1 MKYMPKKRV
10 RILLRVSSN
19 QQLEADGDMDVQRQ
33 LVLDYVAKQEDWFF
47 DGKEYF
53 EGGVSGYKNSVED
66 RDILQEAYKD
76 AEKREYDILVVYK
89 DDRVGRRMWEMGAYI
104 MSLKALGVDIY
115 TVKDGCI
122 SPDTTDIMGQMM
134 LALRYGNA
142 QKSSSDT
149 GMRVK
154 DTAQKLVKKGKFMGG
169 KAPYGYTLEY
179 SGEISKHGRALKHLV
194 KDSGKLDIVKY
205 IFQLSFYKE
214 YGSAKIAQILNKHE
228 KYKDMAPTKMWKG
241 GTITSI
247 IQNPIYAGHVAYKRR
262 ERINGKYHRLD
273 VRDWIFSEE
282 ADQDIAIMSLE
293 FWNDVQE
300 KRQKRNYHYSRKSEE
315 QDVHII
321 KSNRGGM
328 PLVDV
333 LYCGYCGSKLTNNS
347 KYNYWTIKA
356 TGEKKVS
363 KIPIYRCQL
372 GVQGIPH
379 PGKMNYK
386 AVDIE
391 KIVFKELYDFL
402 VQLQKDQDITEKI
415 KEKQKYKKTE
425 EKIELEKQKETLLQI
440 QNKIDVL
447 EDSIPDAI
455 TNQYPL
461 SLGDLTELIKKQKNR
476 KEEQIAVIKNIETR
490 IESEQKNESD
500 YNTLHEEIPTWKDI
514 VKNADS
520 DTKRVLVNK
529 LIKRIEVK
537 ENEVSIEYNYDLRK
551 IADELLLCNQHS
563 FQYGIVK

>member
-1 MKYMPKKRV
+1 MYMSKKRV

-33 LVLDYVAKQEDWFF
+33 LVLDYIAEQEDWLF

-66 RDILQEAYKD
+66 RDILQEVYKD

-89 DDRVGRRMWEMGAYI
+89 DDRIGRRMWEMGSYV
-104 MSLKALGVDIY
+104 MSLKSFGVDTY
-115 TVKDGCI
+115 SVKDGCI
-122 SPDTTDIMGQMM
+122 SPETTDIMGQMM
-134 LALRYGNA
+134 LALRYGSA

-169 KAPYGYTLEY
+169 KAPYGYILEY

-194 KDSGKLDIVKY
+194 KVSEQLDVVKY

-214 YGSAKIAQILNKHE
+214 YGSAKIAKTLNTHE
-228 KYKDMAPTKMWKG
+228 KYKDMAPTTTWKG

-247 IQNPIYAGHVAYKRR
+247 IQNPIYAGYAAYKRR

-273 VRDWIFSEE
+273 AGDWIFSEE
-282 ADQDIAIMSLE
+282 ADKDIAIISLE

-300 KRQKRNYHYSRKSEE
+300 KRQKRNYHYYTKLDD

-321 KSNRGGM
+321 KSNHGGM

-347 KYNYWTIKA
+347 KYNYWTIKT

-372 GVQGIPH
+372 GAQGIPH
-379 PGKMNYK
+379 PGKINYK
-386 AVDIE
+386 ADDIE
-391 KIVFKELYDFL
+391 NIVLKELYDFL
-402 VQLQKDQDITEKI
+402 IQLQKDQDIIEKI
-415 KEKQKYKKTE
+415 KEKQKHKKTE
-425 EKIELEKQKETLLQI
+425 EKIELEKQKAILLQI

-447 EDSIPDAI
+447 EESIPDAI

-461 SLGDLTELIKKQKNR
+461 SLPDLTELIKKQKNK
-476 KEEQIAVIKNIETR
+476 KEEQIAVIKSIEAK
-490 IESEQKNESD
+490 IESEQKMELD
-500 YNTLHEEIPTWKDI
+500 YNALYEEIPTWKDI

-529 LIKRIEVK
+529 LIKKIEVK

-551 IADELLLCNQHS
+551 IANEPS
-563 FQYGIVK
+563 F

>member
-1 MKYMPKKRV
+1 MSKKRV

-33 LVLDYVAKQEDWFF
+33 LVLDYIAEQEDWLF

-66 RDILQEAYKD
+66 RDILQEVYKD

-89 DDRVGRRMWEMGAYI
+89 DDRIGRRMWEMGSYV
-104 MSLKALGVDIY
+104 MSLKSFGVDTY
-115 TVKDGCI
+115 SVKDGCI
-122 SPDTTDIMGQMM
+122 SPETTDIMGQMM
-134 LALRYGNA
+134 LALRYGSA

-169 KAPYGYTLEY
+169 KAPYGYILEY

-194 KDSGKLDIVKY
+194 KVSEQLEVVKY

-214 YGSAKIAQILNKHE
+214 YGSAKIAQTLNTHE
-228 KYKDMAPTKMWKG
+228 KYKDMAPTTTWKG

-247 IQNPIYAGHVAYKRR
+247 IQNPIYAGYAAYKRR

-273 VRDWIFSEE
+273 AGDWIFSEE
-282 ADQDIAIMSLE
+282 ADKDIAIISLE

-300 KRQKRNYHYSRKSEE
+300 KRQKRNYHYSTKLND

-321 KSNRGGM
+321 KSNHGGM

-372 GVQGIPH
+372 GAQGIPH
-379 PGKMNYK
+379 PGKINYK
-386 AVDIE
+386 ADDIE
-391 KIVFKELYDFL
+391 NIVLKELYDFL
-402 VQLQKDQDITEKI
+402 IQLQKDQDIIEKI
-415 KEKQKYKKTE
+415 KEKQKHKKTE
-425 EKIELEKQKETLLQI
+425 EKIELEKQKAILLQI

-447 EDSIPDAI
+447 EESIPDAI

-461 SLGDLTELIKKQKNR
+461 SLPDLTELIKKQKNK
-476 KEEQIAVIKNIETR
+476 KEEQIAVIKSIEAR
-490 IESEQKNESD
+490 SESEQKMELD
-500 YNTLHEEIPTWKDI
+500 YNTLYEEIPTWKDI

-529 LIKRIEVK
+529 LIKKIEVK

-551 IADELLLCNQHS
+551 IANEPS
-563 FQYGIVK
+563 F

>member
-1 MKYMPKKRV
+1 MSKKRV

-33 LVLDYVAKQEDWFF
+33 LVLDYIAEQEDWLF

-66 RDILQEAYKD
+66 RDILQEVYKD

-89 DDRVGRRMWEMGAYI
+89 DDRIGRRMWEMGSYV
-104 MSLKALGVDIY
+104 MSLKSFGVDTY
-115 TVKDGCI
+115 SVKDGCI
-122 SPDTTDIMGQMM
+122 SPETTDIMGQMM
-134 LALRYGNA
+134 LALRYGSA

-169 KAPYGYTLEY
+169 KAPYGYILEY

-194 KDSGKLDIVKY
+194 KVSEQLDVVKY

-214 YGSAKIAQILNKHE
+214 YGSAKIAKTLNTHE
-228 KYKDMAPTKMWKG
+228 KYKDMAPTTTWKG

-247 IQNPIYAGHVAYKRR
+247 IQNPIYAGYAAYKRR

-273 VRDWIFSEE
+273 AGDWIFSEE
-282 ADQDIAIMSLE
+282 ADKDIAIISLE

-300 KRQKRNYHYSRKSEE
+300 KRQKRNYHYYTKLDD

-321 KSNRGGM
+321 KSNHGGM

-347 KYNYWTIKA
+347 KYNYWTIKT

-372 GVQGIPH
+372 GAQGIPH
-379 PGKMNYK
+379 PGKINYK
-386 AVDIE
+386 ADDIE
-391 KIVFKELYDFL
+391 NIVLKELYDFL
-402 VQLQKDQDITEKI
+402 IQLQKDQDIIEKI
-415 KEKQKYKKTE
+415 KEKQKHKKTE
-425 EKIELEKQKETLLQI
+425 EKIELEKQKAILLQI

-447 EDSIPDAI
+447 EESIPDAI

-461 SLGDLTELIKKQKNR
+461 SLPDLTELIKKQKNK
-476 KEEQIAVIKNIETR
+476 KEEQIAVIKSIEAR
-490 IESEQKNESD
+490 SESEQKMELD
-500 YNTLHEEIPTWKDI
+500 YNTLYEEIPTWKDI

-529 LIKRIEVK
+529 LIKKIEVK

-551 IADELLLCNQHS
+551 IGLV
-563 FQYGIVK
+563 Y

>member
-1 MKYMPKKRV
+1 MSKKRV

-33 LVLDYVAKQEDWFF
+33 LVLDYIAEQEDWLF

-66 RDILQEAYKD
+66 RDILQEVYKD

-89 DDRVGRRMWEMGAYI
+89 DDRIGRRMWEMGSYV
-104 MSLKALGVDIY
+104 MSLKSFGVDTY
-115 TVKDGCI
+115 SVKDGCI
-122 SPDTTDIMGQMM
+122 SPETTDIMGQMM
-134 LALRYGNA
+134 LALRYGSA

-169 KAPYGYTLEY
+169 KAPYGYILEY

-194 KDSGKLDIVKY
+194 KVSEQLEVVKY

-214 YGSAKIAQILNKHE
+214 YGSAKIAQTLNTHE
-228 KYKDMAPTKMWKG
+228 KYKDMAPTTTWKG

-247 IQNPIYAGHVAYKRR
+247 IQNPIYAGYAAYKRR

-273 VRDWIFSEE
+273 AGDWIFSEE
-282 ADQDIAIMSLE
+282 ADKDIAIISLE

-300 KRQKRNYHYSRKSEE
+300 KRQKRNYHYSTKLND

-321 KSNRGGM
+321 KSNHGGM
-328 PLVDV
+328 PLIDV

-372 GVQGIPH
+372 GAQGIPH
-379 PGKMNYK
+379 PGKINYK
-386 AVDIE
+386 AIDIE
-391 KIVFKELYDFL
+391 QIVLKELYDFL
-402 VQLQKDQDITEKI
+402 IQLQKDQDIIEKI
-415 KEKQKYKKTE
+415 KEKQKHKKTE
-425 EKIELEKQKETLLQI
+425 EKIELEKQKAILLQI
-440 QNKIDVL
+440 QNKIEVL
-447 EDSIPDAI
+447 EESIPDAI

-461 SLGDLTELIKKQKNR
+461 SLPDLTELIKKQKNK
-476 KEEQIAVIKNIETR
+476 KEEQIAVIKSIEAR
-490 IESEQKNESD
+490 IESEQKMELD
-500 YNTLHEEIPTWKDI
+500 YNTLYEEIPTWKDI

-529 LIKRIEVK
+529 LIKKIEVK

-551 IADELLLCNQHS
+551 IANEPS
-563 FQYGIVK
+563 F